1 MNQVAAPGDKG
12 ASDGFNRQLVVRTND
27 MDNYPEVKVTI
38 SGRQT
43 PTSIPR
49 SMQYLYFHEQLT
61 GGLLRFQTIRFRH
74 RGPLKKYGSMVFPLN
89 SSEEPFLYQRI
100 QQLED
105 HTEDEMLQYL
115 SQEAIPGFVG
125 FQSSANIALNAK
137 RMLKTTISIEA
148 EAQCP
153 DQEYQRALAKAL
165 RPTYKKKN
173 NWETAWLRFS
183 EELQIFNSKGERL
196 EGNPEDILKAGTYE
210 LIIRASSICLAL
222 PATASPFD
230 YTIGNLM
237 LRIAQV
243 RYEPNPD
250 GERTSM
256 PRNNEYLFQPPIITN
271 LVQAQ
276 QSQVEQGSVSSDTTP
291 DVSEFECD
299 YGVNLH
305 NCNRHQALG
314 NSSQL
319 EPFSL
324 WPHAISRPP
333 SPIHISSQSTELSSQ
348 SQMRQPSSY
357 GAPLRE
363 HHYAPPE
370 TDWQA
375 YWTNLHQSVENVT
388 QLPTAAAAPVSET
401 PRSQEPQP
409 SPSFLEPIKAVRRR
423 QQSGQGKKRKFDD
436 GLPTDNPIDI
446 DENSQH
452 V

>member
-1 MNQVAAPGDKG
+1 MNQAAAPGDKG

-183 EELQIFNSKGERL
+183 DELQIFNSKGERL

-222 PATASPFD
+222 PAIASPFD

-243 RYEPNPD
+243 RYEPIPD
-250 GERTSM
+250 GERTTM

-271 LVQAQ
+271 IVQTQ
-276 QSQVEQGSVSSDTTP
+276 QSHVEQGSVSSDTTP
-291 DVSEFECD
+291 DVSDFECD
-299 YGVNLH
+299 YGVNLY

-314 NSSQL
+314 NSAQP

-324 WPHAISRPP
+324 WPHVISRPP
-333 SPIHISSQSTELSSQ
+333 SPTHISSQSTELWSQ

-388 QLPTAAAAPVSET
+388 EQPTAATPISET
-401 PRSQEPQP
+401 PESQGPQP
-409 SPSFLEPIKAVRRR
+409 SPSVLEPIKVVRRR
-423 QQSGQGKKRKFDD
+423 QQSGQSRKRKLGD
-436 GLPTDNPIDI
+436 GLPIETPINF